1 MEDSLAEVRALLQD
15 IAHCFTAE
23 SGSLSTRELANTVA
37 AVEDVSKTVEF
48 LQAAGAHAVE
58 RADIAANGE
67 TSASTGALAGS
78 PDASGAAGWANPAA
92 AIAASG
98 TEAGDPG
105 GVDAAVPDGAG
116 PQHRQRRRKTEFRNN
131 AEYLRSRLGISI
143 VEARRRLRVGRVITA
158 PVRFDGEPGAPA
170 LPALAEAMAAGELSG
185 NAAVLVTDSIARAR
199 HAADPG
205 TLEAMES
212 SLVRQAA
219 EGDADTLAMVAKTW
233 ETAVDQDGAE
243 PSEDELRSRQGM
255 FYRGRRRGLHQFVI
269 NTTDD
274 QYELLAT
281 MMNSA
286 ANPRIR
292 SDAIETA
299 ANSRTEAAPAGPN
312 RNGTGPTGTTD
323 AATAGTGAADPATE
337 GTRIGEGVGPG
348 SGESEA
354 DDDRNTET
362 TDAGALG
369 TDDAGANGTGMPDAE
384 DCTDSEHSHGDVDP
398 AVVAG
403 MDGFTRAQKLL
414 AGLIGAC
421 RIALNVD
428 KLPDSGGHRTQVIVT
443 AGYEQLAGLLSGGG
457 SAVFNGSLSAKTV
470 RRMACDAEIIPA
482 ILGSKGEV
490 LDLGRSQR
498 FFSRA
503 IRKALLLRDKG
514 CAFPGC
520 SMPAFWTEAHHIVP
534 WWAGGRTDINNGVCL
549 CSLHHDLIEQG
560 NWEINVI
567 DGIPWFTPPDYID
580 PHRRPL
586 RNTYWQT
593 HVPPRGL
600 AG

>member
-1 MEDSLAEVRALLQD
+1 MSLAPLDRTGEMDECLAEVRVLLQD
-15 IAHCFTAE
+15 IAARFTTE
-23 SGSLSTRELANTVA
+23 SGSLTTRDLANTVA

-48 LQAAGAHAVE
+48 LQVAGAHAVE
-58 RADIAANGE
+58 RADIAVNGE
-67 TSASTGALAGS
+67 TSARAGGVAGT
-78 PDASGAAGWANPAA
+78 PDSSGAAGAGEWADPAA
-92 AIAASG
+92 AI
-98 TEAGDPG
+98 TAG
-105 GVDAAVPDGAG
+105 AYGAG
-116 PQHRQRRRKTEFRNN
+116 PDDDAGCADGPSGAGAKQSQRRRKTEFRNN
-131 AEYLRSRLGISI
+131 AEYLRSRLGIGI
-143 VEARRRLRVGRVITA
+143 VEARRRLRVGKVVTT

-170 LPALAEAMAAGELSG
+170 LPALARAMAAGEVSG
-185 NAAVLVTDSIARAR
+185 NAAVLVTDSIGRAR

-219 EGDADTLAMVAKTW
+219 DGDDDTLAMVAKTW

-243 PSEDELRSRQGM
+243 PSEEELRSRQGM

-274 QYELLAT
+274 QYEALAT
-281 MMNSA
+281 VMNSA

-299 ANSRTEAAPAGPN
+299 ANSRMQGAPAEPDG
-312 RNGTGPTGTTD
+312 NGTGTAGTTD
-323 AATAGTGAADPATE
+323 ADTAGTAVADPGSEDPNHTDIDCASSAPMGEEE
-337 GTRIGEGVGPG
+337 G
-348 SGESEA
+348 
-354 DDDRNTET
+354 DDSDV
-362 TDAGALG
+362 
-369 TDDAGANGTGMPDAE
+369 
-384 DCTDSEHSHGDVDP
+384 DSCPREVDP

-421 RIALNVD
+421 RIALNTGR
-428 KLPDSGGHRTQVIVT
+428 LPDSGGHRAQVIVT

-457 SAVFNGSLSAKTV
+457 NAVFTGPVSAKTV

-503 IRKALLLRDKG
+503 IRRALLLRDKG

-549 CSLHHDLIEQG
+549 CILHHDLIEQG
-560 NWEINVI
+560 NWEINVLE
-567 DGIPWFTPPDYID
+567 GIPWFTPPDYID
-580 PHRRPL
+580 PDRRPL
-586 RNTYWQT
+586 RNSYWQT
-593 HVPPRGL
+593 HVPPRPL
-600 AG
+600 QPAQ